1 MSLRPNPNRTLHTKR
16 RLATLLLL
24 AAAARAQ
31 FKSTVPLVV
40 APTSVTDA
48 KGHYV
53 DGLTAQDLVLYD
65 NDMPQPIQMDWTTY
79 PIDLVIAIQTSSNS
93 GAVLDKLG
101 GSGILFTQLV
111 AADAGETA
119 VLSFSDEVK
128 LRQDFTG
135 NPDMV
140 SHALR
145 MLRKEGDGAPML
157 DALHQALV
165 ILQRRP
171 PGRRRIILMI
181 AEKRDRSSA
190 AKLDDVM
197 EQVERVNAAV
207 YWLTFSP
214 FLQPFTA
221 KPKTAEDLK
230 PIDERI
236 RPNQCALCPQP
247 DTTPV
252 PPDLGPGSTLYA
264 LGELFR
270 LHKPDLAA
278 LFARTTGG
286 DTLSF
291 LKKNALE
298 QSIQR
303 IGAEVHRQ
311 YILSFQPKSS
321 DLGKFHTIRVVVK
334 DRPDLHVR
342 TRAGYW
348 ALE

>member
-1 MSLRPNPNRTLHTKR
+1 MRLATP
-16 RLATLLLL
+16 LATLLLL

-65 NDMPQPIQMDWTTY
+65 NDIPQPMQMDWTAY

-101 GSGILFTQLV
+101 GSGILATQLV
-111 AADAGETA
+111 AADAGQTA
-119 VLSFSDEVK
+119 VLSFSDEVN

-135 NPDMV
+135 NPDLV

-145 MLRKEGDGAPML
+145 MLRKDGDGAHML
-157 DALHQALV
+157 DALRQALV
-165 ILQRRP
+165 MLQRRP
-171 PGRRRIILMI
+171 LDRRRIILMV

-197 EQVERVNAAV
+197 EQLERVNAAV

-214 FLQPFTA
+214 FLEPFTRKA
-221 KPKTAEDLK
+221 MTAEDLK
-230 PIDERI
+230 PIAKR
-236 RPNQCALCPQP
+236 NKLQP
-247 DTTPV
+247 DNTAV
-252 PPDLGPGSTLYA
+252 PQDVGSGNA
-264 LGELFR
+264 LGELYR

-291 LKKNALE
+291 LKKDALE
-298 QSIQR
+298 QSIHR
-303 IGAEVHRQ
+303 IGAEVHSQ
-311 YILSFQPKSS
+311 YILSFQPKTS
-321 DLGKFHTIRVVVK
+321 DSGKFHTIRVVVK
-334 DRPDLHVR
+334 DRPDFHVR

>member
-1 MSLRPNPNRTLHTKR
+1 MEQITM
-16 RLATLLLL
+16 RLAASLLL
-24 AAAARAQ
+24 AASARAQ

-65 NDMPQPIQMDWTTY
+65 NGVPKAIQMDWTTY

-93 GAVLDKLG
+93 GTVLDKLG
-101 GSGILFTQLV
+101 GSGILFTQLL

-119 VLSFSDEVK
+119 VLSFSDEVN
-128 LRQDFTG
+128 LQQNFTG
-135 NPDMV
+135 DPDLV

-145 MLRKEGDGAPML
+145 MLRKEGEGAHML
-157 DALHQALV
+157 DALRQALV

-214 FLQPFTA
+214 FLQPFSA
-221 KPKTAEDLK
+221 KPRTAEDLK

-236 RPNQCALCPQP
+236 KPSQCALCPQP

-278 LFARTTGG
+278 LFSRTTGG

-303 IGAEVHRQ
+303 IGVEVHRQ
-311 YILSFQPKSS
+311 YILSFQPNSN
-321 DLGKFHTIRVVVK
+321 DPGKFHTIRAAVK
-334 DRPDLHVR
+334 DRPGLRVR